1 MAFLGAYR
9 QITLRRVVL
18 RQLGQSL
25 QGYQRYRLHISTHS
39 ASVESVMRVD
49 GRANADEM
57 AASLQELGTM
67 QTTAAELRGRILDVD
82 SGLSRVG
89 KAYLHHLTDWQEHS
103 SITASLTQS
112 LQVLLPSCHVACM
125 HFTTI
130 YSLAGQHHF
139 VRSIWHAKLQHPGL
153 LLSKA

>member
-1 MAFLGAYR
+1 MSV
-9 QITLRRVVL
+9 Q
-18 RQLGQSL
+18 RQLGRSL
-25 QGYQRYRLHISTHS
+25 QGYQQYRLHNSTQS
-39 ASVESVMRVD
+39 ASVESVMRMD

-82 SGLSRVG
+82 SGLSHVG

-112 LQVLLPSCHVACM
+112 LQVLLPSCSVACM
-125 HFTTI
+125 HFRTV
-130 YSLAGQHHF
+130 YSLTCQHQF
-139 VRSIWHAKLQHPGL
+139 VCSR
-153 LLSKA
+153 

>member
-1 MAFLGAYR
+1 
-9 QITLRRVVL
+9 
-18 RQLGQSL
+18 
-25 QGYQRYRLHISTHS
+25 
-39 ASVESVMRVD
+39 MRMN

-82 SGLSRVG
+82 SGLTRVG

-112 LQVLLPSCHVACM
+112 LQVLLPLWTVACTAYP
-125 HFTTI
+125 HFRAVAFNST
-130 YSLAGQHHF
+130 QHHF
-139 VRSIWHAKLQHPGL
+139 LCSMSCVASLG
-153 LLSKA
+153 KACFIEVKGG